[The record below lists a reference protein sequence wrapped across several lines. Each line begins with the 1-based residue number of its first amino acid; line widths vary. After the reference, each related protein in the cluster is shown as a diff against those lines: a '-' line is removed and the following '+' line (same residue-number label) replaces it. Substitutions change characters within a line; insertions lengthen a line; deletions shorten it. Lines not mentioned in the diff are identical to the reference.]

1 MATPN
6 YKGTSQPVA
15 SSGGWLSGMGS
26 WFGASAPAYAPAPA
40 AKSTATVPTASN
52 VTTGATSDVG
62 VVCEPDRITL
72 VIPRSLIDT
81 QALAAYVAQDGSDPS
96 CDAERITLVIPRSV
110 LQSQQ

>member
-26 WFGASAPAYAPAPA
+26 WFGASAPAYAPAPTKTA
-40 AKSTATVPTASN
+40 AAVPTASN
-52 VTTGATSDVG
+52 VTTGTTSDVG

-81 QALAAYVAQDGSDPS
+81 QALAAYVEQDGDAPA

-110 LQSQQ
+110 IQSQQ

>member
-6 YKGTSQPVA
+6 YKGTSQPA
-15 SSGGWLSGMGS
+15 TSSGWLSGMGS
-26 WFGASAPAYAPAPA
+26 WFGASAPPYASAPVKSA
-40 AKSTATVPTASN
+40 APVPTASN
-52 VTTGATSDVG
+52 PVTGMTSDGG

-81 QALAAYVAQDGSDPS
+81 QALAAYVAQDGDAPS

-110 LQSQQ
+110 IQSQ

>member
-6 YKGTSQPVA
+6 YKGTSQPV

-26 WFGASAPAYAPAPA
+26 WFGASAPAYAPAPTKTA
-40 AKSTATVPTASN
+40 ATVPTASN
-52 VTTGATSDVG
+52 VTTGTTSDVD
-62 VVCEPDRITL
+62 VVCERDRITL

-81 QALAAYVAQDGSDPS
+81 QALAAYVAQDGDAPS

-110 LQSQQ
+110 LASQQ